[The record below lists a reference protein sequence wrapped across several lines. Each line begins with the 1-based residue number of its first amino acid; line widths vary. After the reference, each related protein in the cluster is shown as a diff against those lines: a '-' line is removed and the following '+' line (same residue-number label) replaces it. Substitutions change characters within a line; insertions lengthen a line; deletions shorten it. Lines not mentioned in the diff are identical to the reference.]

1 MMVAALAMALLPI
14 DMWARGADVIE
25 HEGNVNLILCNDLG
39 RNGYYRQKP
48 MAEMMGE
55 VADSVDVQAVLALGD
70 VHHFDGVASTADP
83 LWLTN
88 YELIY
93 THPALMIPWH
103 PVLGNHEYRGNTQAV
118 LDYGKVSRR
127 WQMPGRYYSKLFT
140 EGDVTVK
147 VVFIDTTP
155 LIDKYRA
162 NSETYPDAG
171 RQDLEAEMQWLEGE
185 LRDRHGA
192 DWMVVVGHHPIYA
205 DTPKD
210 SSERADMQRRVGAM
224 IKRCGGV
231 DMYVCGHI
239 HNFQHINN
247 AELGVDCV
255 VNSAASLSRKKV
267 ATVEGTQYCNGDEGF
282 SVLSASKSNLTLYM
296 VNYEGRVLHRVECS
310 H

>member
-1 MMVAALAMALLPI
+1 MTVAALAMALLPFDMSAAKAGVI
-14 DMWARGADVIE
+14 D
-25 HEGNVNLILCNDLG
+25 HEDNVNLIVCNDTG

-48 MAEMMGE
+48 MAEMMAE
-55 VADSVDVQAVLALGD
+55 VADSVDAQAVLALGD

-88 YELIY
+88 YELVY
-93 THPALMIPWH
+93 SHPALMIPWY

-118 LDYGKVSRR
+118 IDYSKVSRR
-127 WQMPGRYYSKLFT
+127 WQMPARYYSKLFT
-140 EGDVTVK
+140 EGNVTVK

-162 NSETYPDAG
+162 DGETYPDAG
-171 RQDLEAEMQWLEGE
+171 RQDLDAQMQWIEGE
-185 LRDRHGA
+185 LRNRQGA
-192 DWMVVVGHHPIYA
+192 DWLVVVGHHPIYA

-210 SSERADMQRRVGAM
+210 GSERADMQRRVGAL
-224 IKRCGGV
+224 IKSCGGV
-231 DMYVCGHI
+231 DLYICGHI

-247 AELGVDCV
+247 AALGVDCV

-267 ATVEGTQYCNGDEGF
+267 HEVEGTKYCNGDEGF
-282 SVLSASKSNLTLYM
+282 SVLSASKDKLTLYM
-296 VNYEGRVLHRVECS
+296 VNYEGRVLHTVDRI